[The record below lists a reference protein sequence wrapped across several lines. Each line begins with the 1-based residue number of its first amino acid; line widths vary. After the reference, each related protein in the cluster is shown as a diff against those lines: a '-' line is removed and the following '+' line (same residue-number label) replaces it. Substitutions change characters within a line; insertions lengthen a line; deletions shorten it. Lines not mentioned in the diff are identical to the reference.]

1 MNKKT
6 ILSIA
11 LGVVLLIGAFI
22 VYLLVAGTDPEIE
35 KMREGAEGQF
45 DDPTQQL
52 EEFAAGGF
60 RITYETVLKDYQNWS
75 RYPPDSR
82 PLRPEYRDE
91 IQHQIIELPFTP
103 MPLIDAEGKPVEG
116 THRCRLQPLEHTVVE
131 GKRMEVQLVCENI
144 QSNQPVATS
153 VSELS
158 LVRYLDTQTW
168 QVPTPEV
175 EAGTAANQQVT
186 RILYTPRRED
196 WGNMDLSV
204 KFTIPGEKP
213 AFTHEL
219 KVHFFSSPVAPAY
232 FTGTVQERLADGSL
246 VLPVE
251 VDVKIPGRY
260 EIQGNLFTAEDKP
273 IARARAAVKL
283 GTGRHFVD
291 LSFFGKLFHD
301 SGHSGPYVLKGL
313 RGIQDTDALDPELLK
328 GPPEEVERLLNTLR
342 TTEPDRR
349 VIPTWPEKYTT
360 QAYKLSDF
368 SDREYDSEFKRE
380 RIEELKKLAESD

>member
-11 LGVVLLIGAFI
+11 LGVALLIGGVI
-22 VYLLVAGTDPEIE
+22 LYLLLADTDPEIE
-35 KMREGAEGQF
+35 KLREGAEGQF

-60 RITYETVLKDYQNWS
+60 RITYEAVLKDYQSWS

-91 IQHQIIELPFTP
+91 INFQIIELPFTP
-103 MPLIDAEGKPVEG
+103 MPVIDAEGKPSEG
-116 THRCRLQPLEHTVVE
+116 AHRCRLQPLEHTVVE
-131 GKRMEVQLVCENI
+131 GKRMEVHLVCENI
-144 QSNQPVATS
+144 QSNQPVATAI
-153 VSELS
+153 SELS

-168 QVPTPEV
+168 QVPTPDV
-175 EAGTAANQQVT
+175 EPGSAANQQVT

-213 AFTHEL
+213 SFTHEL
-219 KVHFFSSPVAPAY
+219 KVHFFSSPVAPAT
-232 FTGTVQERLADGSL
+232 FTGVVQERLSEGSL
-246 VLPVE
+246 IMAVE
-251 VDVKIPGRY
+251 VDVKIAGRY
-260 EIQGNLFTAEDKP
+260 EIQANLFSAEDKP
-273 IARARAAVKL
+273 IARARSAAKL
-283 GTGRHFVD
+283 ATGRHFVD
-291 LSFFGKLFHD
+291 LLFFGKLFHEA
-301 SGHSGPYVLKGL
+301 GHNGPYVLKGL

-328 GPPEEVERLLNTLR
+328 GSPEEVERLLSTLR

-349 VIPTWPEKYTT
+349 VIPTWSEKYTS
-360 QAYKLSDF
+360 QLYRLSDF
-368 SDREYDSEFKRE
+368 SDKEYDSEFKRE
-380 RIEELKKLAESD
+380 RIAELRKLAEAD